1 MTYSTSD
8 TVLNIPALVNNSN
21 FTFVFLKLLA
31 MLILVQKE
39 NEQSQVYEFQDIYLE
54 SLQFHWLAKMHQFEF
69 INHNTHLRF
78 SFEILFKHFLRAC
91 NLYQ

>member
-39 NEQSQVYEFQDIYLE
+39 NEQSQVYEFQDYL
-54 SLQFHWLAKMHQFEF
+54 S
-69 INHNTHLRF
+69 
-78 SFEILFKHFLRAC
+78 
-91 NLYQ
+91 